1 MSEIIGRV
9 RSKINTLV
17 RGFNVKP
24 TMLYAGYEEVEQLYA
39 IENQYYVDFRCET
52 RSKVLRL
59 KLYRVNS
66 KNHLEVN

>member
-17 RGFNVKP
+17 RDFNVKP
-24 TMLYAGYEEVEQLYA
+24 SRVYAGYEEVEQLYA
-39 IENQYYVDFRCET
+39 IESHYVDFRCET
-52 RSKVLRL
+52 RSKVLGL